1 MNQHTIKIS
10 SHANRQ
16 MRRRAIS
23 SALVHLVWECGKIEH
38 SHGDIICH
46 LHDKRAW
53 QKAVRALSEDGVKAD
68 NHWRDAYI
76 VVTDDRQKVITAGW
90 RYRPVKR
97 GLRNKRRQKRN
108 KGMRR

>member
-1 MNQHTIKIS
+1 MRELSILIPP
-10 SHANRQ
+10 HAEWRMCQ
-16 MRRRAIS
+16 RAFPLW
-23 SALVHLVWECGKIEH
+23 LVHLLLECGKTEH
-38 SHGDIICH
+38 SKGDIICH

-68 NHWRDAYI
+68 NHLRDAYI
-76 VVTDDRQKVITAGW
+76 VVTDDWQKVITAGW

-97 GLRNKRRQKRN
+97 GLRSKRRQKRN